1 MFDGIFDTITT
12 RISDAFSGL
21 VNGLSDYAFLAEWY
35 MLGLAVLGVAL
46 VITHFFTNTLVKGTF
61 GVIVVAMGAYLAGMQ
76 VTWNRF
82 RKRE

>member
-1 MFDGIFDTITT
+1 MFDGVIDTITT

-21 VNGLSDYAFLAEWY
+21 VNGLSDYAFLFEWY
-35 MLGLAVLGVAL
+35 VLGLAVLGVA
-46 VITHFFTNTLVKGTF
+46 VIITHFFTNTVVRGTF

-82 RKRE
+82 HGR